1 MKEAGKNNCRRG
13 KEVRGIEKRVK
24 SSQVRIQYVFTTAL
38 VRIQYVFTTYSQRR
52 EKGVRRGFS

>member
-38 VRIQYVFTTYSQRR
+38 VRIQYVFSTYSYRR
-52 EKGVRRGFS
+52 ERGKEGI